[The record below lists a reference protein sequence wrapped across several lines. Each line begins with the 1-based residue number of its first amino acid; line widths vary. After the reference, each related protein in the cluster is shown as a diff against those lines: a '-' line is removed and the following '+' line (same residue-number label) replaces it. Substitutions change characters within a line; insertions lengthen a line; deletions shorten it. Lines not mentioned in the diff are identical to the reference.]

1 MTSADPGGRQPLL
14 GFHRRGLWLL
24 PLLLVV
30 LAGLTFVRLRDPSH
44 TDIVELNG
52 LAMGTTWFV
61 KVVAPDAKS
70 EQRDDLRAAIQREL
84 DLVNRLMS
92 TWDSQSELS
101 EFNRMQSTEGFPVSE
116 PTLEV
121 FELSLGVGAQTAGAF
136 DVTVG
141 PVVRAWGFGA
151 GTHPATPTPPDASM
165 LASLRER
172 VGFRSL
178 SLDRKTGT
186 VRKGH
191 GETEVDLSGVAKG
204 YAVDRIARALGKLG
218 WPNVLVELGGELGA
232 RGTRGPGAPWRV
244 AVERPDTEGRSIFAV
259 VELRDAGMAT
269 SGDYRSFYVRDGVRL
284 SHLIDPR
291 TLRPIAHSVASVSV
305 IDPDTARAD
314 ALATGLGVLG
324 LEDGLA
330 LAEREQIAAYFIVRE
345 PGDALRGVASSRF
358 EPFLAER
365 QPASGT
371 AEH

>member
-61 KVVAPDAKS
+61 KVVAPDATP
-70 EQRDDLRAAIQREL
+70 EQRDEMHAAIRREL

-92 TWDSQSELS
+92 TWDPGSELS
-101 EFNRMQSTEGFPVSE
+101 KFNASQSTEDFSLSAPS
-116 PTLEV
+116 LEV
-121 FELSLGVGAQTAGAF
+121 FELSLAVGRQTAGAF

-141 PVVRAWGFGA
+141 PAVRAWGFGA
-151 GTHPATPTPPDASM
+151 GSDPVVLDPPGEST
-165 LASLRER
+165 LAALRER
-172 VGFRSL
+172 VGYHNL
-178 SLDRKTGT
+178 SIDPEAETVHKRHPGT
-186 VRKGH
+186 Q
-191 GETEVDLSGVAKG
+191 VDLSGVAKG
-204 YAVDRIARALGKLG
+204 YAVDRIARTLEKLG
-218 WPNVLVELGGELGA
+218 WPDVLVELGGELGA
-232 RGTRGPGAPWRV
+232 RGTRGTGNPWRV
-244 AVERPDTEGRSIFAV
+244 AVERPGTEGRSIFAI

-305 IDPDTARAD
+305 IDPGAARAD

-345 PGDALRGVASSRF
+345 PGDTLRGVASSHF

-365 QPASGT
+365 QPTSET
-371 AEH
+371 ANR